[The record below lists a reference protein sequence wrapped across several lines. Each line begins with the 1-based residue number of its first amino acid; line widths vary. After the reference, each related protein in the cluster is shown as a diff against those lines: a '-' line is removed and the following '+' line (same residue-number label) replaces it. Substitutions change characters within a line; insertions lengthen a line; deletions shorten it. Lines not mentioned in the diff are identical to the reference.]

1 LNEFYSLPLLK
12 ALFALVVVAVLAAS
26 GYAAWYVTTPI
37 VVGTLPAQFDLPP
50 GTRRCAAQIIEQS
63 GVGVRRLE
71 FSCPRAQADH
81 DVKAGSYEL
90 TTAPTPLE
98 LLDKLTRGDVT
109 QAEIRF
115 IEGWTFRQ
123 LRAALDGSA
132 FVRHDSQALSDA
144 QLLQKLGAAE
154 THPEGLFFPDTYLFA
169 KGTSDLHVLDRAYKA
184 MQRRI
189 AQEWPL
195 RDPAVPYKTP
205 YEADIMA
212 SVIEKETGRSEER
225 EMIAGVL
232 VNRLKAG
239 MLLQVDP
246 TVIYGL
252 GSAFDGNLKKIHLQ
266 TDGPYNTYTR
276 AGLPPTPIA
285 ATGLASLRAAQAGET
300 PALYYVA
307 RGDGTSEFSRTL
319 EEHNRAVRKYQ
330 LNAGRLNSREG
341 GAAARGKFITRW
353 RASTAPANP
362 PTFPGSPNG
371 CAQRPRSGGDAR
383 AGAHAAG

>member
-1 LNEFYSLPLLK
+1 LLK
-12 ALFALVVVAVLAAS
+12 ALFALVVVAVLAAG
-26 GYAAWYVTTPI
+26 GYAAWYVTTP
-37 VVGTLPAQFDLPP
+37 VVASTLPAQFDLPA
-50 GTRRCAAQIIEQS
+50 GTRFRRAAQIIEQS

-71 FSCPRAQADH
+71 FELLARALGRDQ

-90 TTAPTPLE
+90 AAAPTPLE

-109 QAEIRF
+109 QAEVRF
-115 IEGWTFRQ
+115 IEGWNFRQ
-123 LRAALDGSA
+123 LRAALDAST
-132 FVRHDSQALSDA
+132 FLKHDSQGLGDKD
-144 QLLQKLGAAE
+144 LLRKLAVPE

-169 KGTSDLHVLDRAYKA
+169 KGTSDLRVLKRAYQA

-205 YEADIMA
+205 YEALIMA
-212 SVIEKETGRSEER
+212 SVIEKETGRGEER

-232 VNRLKAG
+232 VNRLRTG

-252 GSAFDGNLKKIHLQ
+252 GSAFDGNLKKVHLQ

-285 ATGLASLRAAQAGET
+285 ATGLASLRAALKPAKT
-300 PALYYVA
+300 AALYYVA
-307 RGDGTSEFSRTL
+307 RGDGSSQFSRTL

-330 LNAGRLNSREG
+330 LNGGR
-341 GAAARGKFITRW
+341 
-353 RASTAPANP
+353 
-362 PTFPGSPNG
+362 
-371 CAQRPRSGGDAR
+371 
-383 AGAHAAG
+383 